1 MTEPATAPTAE
12 PRPPPVRRWG
22 RRLAPWLRR
31 ASFGLAGI
39 AWVVTALWATA
50 AVCYADHHGP
60 SPRYVVA
67 GLTLVVTAAVAWFA
81 LRARRWPRWLR
92 WAAATAPF
100 LIVLAWYL
108 SLRPSNDRDWQPDVD
123 RLAWADVGGSRVTVH
138 NIRDFDYRSETDFTP
153 AWEDRTYDLDSLRTA
168 DLILVYWGSD
178 AIAHGIVSF
187 GFADG
192 QQLAVSIETRKEKGE
207 SYSAVQGFFRQYE
220 LIYVFA
226 DERDV
231 LRVRTAYRHE
241 DVYLYRTRI
250 APPQA
255 RAIFLSYLAK
265 ADELRREPEWYNAL
279 TTNCVTDVLPHARAG
294 GARGRMSWEILA
306 SGYAARQA
314 YRNGMLDDSMPFEEL
329 RSRSRVND
337 AANAA
342 DRTPDFSARIRAGL
356 PVPSPRAER

>member
-1 MTEPATAPTAE
+1 MMVG
-12 PRPPPVRRWG
+12 RP
-22 RRLAPWLRR
+22 
-31 ASFGLAGI
+31 LAGPVH
-39 AWVVTALWATA
+39 AP
-50 AVCYADHHGP
+50 AD
-60 SPRYVVA
+60 
-67 GLTLVVTAAVAWFA
+67 
-81 LRARRWPRWLR
+81 
-92 WAAATAPF
+92 
-100 LIVLAWYL
+100 
-108 SLRPSNDRDWQPDVD
+108 
-123 RLAWADVGGSRVTVH
+123 
-138 NIRDFDYRSETDFTP
+138 P
-153 AWEDRTYDLDSLRTA
+153 A
-168 DLILVYWGSD
+168 
-178 AIAHGIVSF
+178 
-187 GFADG
+187 
-192 QQLAVSIETRKEKGE
+192 
-207 SYSAVQGFFRQYE
+207 
-220 LIYVFA
+220 
-226 DERDV
+226 
-231 LRVRTAYRHE
+231 
-241 DVYLYRTRI
+241 